1 MEIIKIAGI
10 CIICA
15 ILSSLISQTN
25 KEISVTLS
33 IAAVA
38 ICALV
43 IIGSV
48 SDVISGLNSIFKVI
62 GIDTAYLSVSF
73 KALGICYV
81 CELSS
86 SSCRDCGES
95 ALASIIDISGKVA
108 ISLLCLPL
116 LEKLTDVV
124 RTILEM

>member
-25 KEISVTLS
+25 KEISVMLS

>member
-25 KEISVTLS
+25 KEISVMLS

-38 ICALV
+38 ICALA

-124 RTILEM
+124 KTILEM

>member
-1 MEIIKIAGI
+1 MEIIKITGI
-10 CIICA
+10 CIICG

-33 IAAVA
+33 MAAVA

-124 RTILEM
+124 KTILEM

>member
-15 ILSSLISQTN
+15 ILSSLISQSN
-25 KEISVTLS
+25 KEISVSLS

-38 ICALV
+38 ICAL
-43 IIGSV
+43 IIVGSI
-48 SDVISGLNSIFKVI
+48 SDVVSSLNSIFKGM
-62 GIDTAYLSVSF
+62 GIDIAYLSVSF

-116 LEKLTDVV
+116 LEKLMEVV
-124 RTILEM
+124 KIVLEM

>member
-1 MEIIKIAGI
+1 MEIIKITGI

-124 RTILEM
+124 KTILEM

>member
-62 GIDTAYLSVSF
+62 GIDTSYLSVSF

>member
-25 KEISVTLS
+25 KDILVTLS

-38 ICALV
+38 NCAHV

-62 GIDTAYLSVSF
+62 GLDTAYLSVSF

-116 LEKLTDVV
+116 LEKLMDVV

>member
-25 KEISVTLS
+25 KEISVMLS

-108 ISLLCLPL
+108 VSLLCLPL

>member
-1 MEIIKIAGI
+1 MEIIKITGI

-25 KEISVTLS
+25 KEISVMLS

-124 RTILEM
+124 KTILEM

>member
-62 GIDTAYLSVSF
+62 GLDTAYLSVSF

-116 LEKLTDVV
+116 LEKLMDVV

>member
-1 MEIIKIAGI
+1 MEIIKITGI

-38 ICALV
+38 ICALA

>member
-1 MEIIKIAGI
+1 MEIIKITGI

-62 GIDTAYLSVSF
+62 GIDAAYLSVSF

>member
-1 MEIIKIAGI
+1 MEIIKITGI

-38 ICALV
+38 ICALA

-124 RTILEM
+124 KTILEM

>member
-124 RTILEM
+124 KTILEM

>member
-1 MEIIKIAGI
+1 MEIIKITGI